1 MINVTEQRQ
10 TNVTL
15 GSQFMAQSDGEN
27 IYSINGF
34 ANTRQ
39 IIGVMQSKYD
49 ELAKICQGYYD
60 KLVELKVIIPPK
72 TPEELQAEQNARMA
86 DMLELI
92 KELKT
97 EVEVL
102 RNGRDKRIKNVEFQS
117 GVDTAAE

>member
-1 MINVTEQRQ
+1 
-10 TNVTL
+10 
-15 GSQFMAQSDGEN
+15 MAQSDGEN

-117 GVDTAAE
+117 GTDTEN